1 MPDSSELFPGAH
13 PARLRRV
20 FERTEIRRAP
30 LTGIVRGY
38 HTLPFSLVG
47 PDDGTTRTSDTSSS
61 DAPEESIPESATGA
75 AGAAHGSV
83 LLTGKISVS
92 PRLIIPVAPDGESF
106 GDAFPEEEPFMD
118 PGLVGRVFAF
128 AVGKGRGLRVRN
140 EHLTVETFADSDTI
154 LLERVLDDLERSEII
169 DRAVIWCPEPR
180 FYPVSLEKF
189 ILSVLE
195 REFR

>member
-30 LTGIVRGY
+30 LTGIVQGY
-38 HTLPFSLVG
+38 HTLPFTLVG
-47 PDDGTTRTSDTSSS
+47 PG
-61 DAPEESIPESATGA
+61 DAPGDGEDHGNGAGNPEASGTA
-75 AGAAHGSV
+75 GSV

-92 PRLIIPVAPDGESF
+92 PKLIVPVSPDGESF
-106 GDAFPEEEPFMD
+106 GEAFPEESPFMD
-118 PGLVGRVFAF
+118 RGLVGRVFAF
-128 AVGKGRGLRVRN
+128 AVGKGRNLRVRN
-140 EHLTVETFADSDTI
+140 EHLSVETFADSDAL
-154 LLERVLDDLERSEII
+154 LLERVLDELDRSEII

-180 FYPVSLEKF
+180 FYPVSLERF

>member
-1 MPDSSELFPGAH
+1 MPESSSLFPGAH
-13 PARLRRV
+13 PERLRRV
-20 FERTEIRRAP
+20 FERTEIKRTP
-30 LTGIVRGY
+30 LTGIVQGY

-47 PDDGTTRTSDTSSS
+47 PNDTHADETAHTPEPDS
-61 DAPEESIPESATGA
+61 APENFV
-75 AGAAHGSV
+75 GSV

-92 PRLIIPVAPDGESF
+92 PKLIMPVGASPESF
-106 GDAFPEEEPFMD
+106 GDVFPEEEPFMD
-118 PGLVGRVFAF
+118 PGLVGRIFAF
-128 AVGKGRGLRVRN
+128 AVGKGRNLRIRN
-140 EHLTVETFADSDTI
+140 EHLQIETFADSDAI
-154 LLERVLDDLERSEII
+154 VLERVLDDLDRSETI

>member
-20 FERTEIRRAP
+20 FERTEIRRSP

-47 PDDGTTRTSDTSSS
+47 PDDGP
-61 DAPEESIPESATGA
+61 AESPDEGLPESATGRSC
-75 AGAAHGSV
+75 GSV
-83 LLTGKISVS
+83 LLSGKISVS
-92 PRLIIPVAPDGESF
+92 PRLVIPVSPDEESF
-106 GDAFPEEEPFMD
+106 GDAFPEDEPFMD

-128 AVGKGRGLRVRN
+128 AVGKGRNLRVRN
-140 EHLTVETFADSDTI
+140 EHLTIEAFADSDAI
-154 LLERVLDDLERSEII
+154 LLERVLDELDRSETINQ
-169 DRAVIWCPEPR
+169 AVIWCPEPR

>member
-30 LTGIVRGY
+30 PTGIVRGY
-38 HTLPFSLVG
+38 HTLPFSLIG
-47 PDDGTTRTSDTSSS
+47 PDDGTSRASDSSSS
-61 DAPEESIPESATGA
+61 DSSEESALDST
-75 AGAAHGSV
+75 AGTAGPARGSV

-128 AVGKGRGLRVRN
+128 AVGKGRNLRVRN
-140 EHLTVETFADSDTI
+140 EHLAVETFADSDGI
-154 LLERVLDDLERSEII
+154 LLERVLDDLARSEII

>member
-1 MPDSSELFPGAH
+1 MHDSSELFPGAAPGH
-13 PARLRRV
+13 LRRV

-38 HTLPFSLVG
+38 HALPFSLVG
-47 PDDGTTRTSDTSSS
+47 PDDAREAEGED
-61 DAPEESIPESATGA
+61 
-75 AGAAHGSV
+75 AGAASPPRGSV

-92 PRLIIPVAPDGESF
+92 PRLILPVGPDGESF
-106 GDAFPEEEPFMD
+106 GAAFPEEEPYMD
-118 PGLVGRVFAF
+118 PGLRARVFAF
-128 AVGKGRGLRVRN
+128 AVGKGRNLRVRN
-140 EHLTVETFADSDTI
+140 EHLSVETFADSDAL
-154 LLERVLDDLERSEII
+154 LLERVLDELDRGEVI

>member
-1 MPDSSELFPGAH
+1 MSDSAPLFPGTN
-13 PARLRRV
+13 PERLRRV
-20 FERTEIRRAP
+20 FERTEIRRSP
-30 LTGIVRGY
+30 LTGIVQGY

-47 PDDGTTRTSDTSSS
+47 PDDAEASHSDGELPEG
-61 DAPEESIPESATGA
+61 DASTLR
-75 AGAAHGSV
+75 GSV

-92 PRLIIPVAPDGESF
+92 PKLIMPITPNPEQF
-106 GDAFPEEEPFMD
+106 GDVFPEEEPFMD
-118 PGLVGRVFAF
+118 PGLVGRIFSFAL
-128 AVGKGRGLRVRN
+128 GKGRNLRIRN
-140 EHLTVETFADSDTI
+140 EHLHIESFADSDT
-154 LLERVLDDLERSEII
+154 LVLERVLDDLDRSETI

>member
-1 MPDSSELFPGAH
+1 MHHSSDLFPGAN
-13 PARLRRV
+13 PGRLRRV

-30 LTGIVRGY
+30 LTGIVQGY

-47 PDDGTTRTSDTSSS
+47 PEDAAKDAETSQDGETLAR
-61 DAPEESIPESATGA
+61 
-75 AGAAHGSV
+75 GSV

-92 PRLIIPVAPDGESF
+92 PKLILPVSPEGESF
-106 GDAFPEEEPFMD
+106 GEVFPEEEAFMD
-118 PGLVGRVFAF
+118 PGLVARVFAF
-128 AVGKGRGLRVRN
+128 AVGKGRNLRVRN
-140 EHLTVETFADSDTI
+140 EHLTVETFADSDAI
-154 LLERVLDDLERSEII
+154 LLERVLDELDRSETIN
-169 DRAVIWCPEPR
+169 RAVIWCPEPR

>member
-1 MPDSSELFPGAH
+1 MAGTGGAEG
-13 PARLRRV
+13 A
-20 FERTEIRRAP
+20 
-30 LTGIVRGY
+30 
-38 HTLPFSLVG
+38 
-47 PDDGTTRTSDTSSS
+47 
-61 DAPEESIPESATGA
+61 ESPR
-75 AGAAHGSV
+75 GSV

-92 PRLIIPVAPDGESF
+92 PKLILPVTPDGESF

-128 AVGKGRGLRVRN
+128 AVGKGRNLRVRN
-140 EHLTVETFADSDTI
+140 EHLTVETFADSDAI
-154 LLERVLDDLERSEII
+154 LLERVLDDLDRSEII